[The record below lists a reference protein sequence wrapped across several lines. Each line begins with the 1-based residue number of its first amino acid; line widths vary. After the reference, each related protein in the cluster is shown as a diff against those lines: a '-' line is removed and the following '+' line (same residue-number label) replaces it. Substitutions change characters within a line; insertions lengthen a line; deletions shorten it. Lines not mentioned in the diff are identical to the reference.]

1 MLTCTF
7 ENGKKASLRHVVAD
21 VILIDNTK
29 ILLVKRAAHLT
40 NPNKWAIIGGFV
52 DRDEHIEETA
62 KREALEES
70 GYQVTITT
78 LFRINDNP
86 KRKGEDRQN
95 ISFIYLAKPLKKVRE
110 ADIESSETRW
120 FDLDKLPSPD
130 EFAFDHFEQIQ
141 LYLKYLKNPFPL
153 PLTKT
158 PIQ

>member
-7 ENGKKASLRHVVAD
+7 ENGKKASLRHAVAD
-21 VILIDNTK
+21 VLLINNHK

-52 DRDEHIEETA
+52 DRDEYIENTA
-62 KREALEES
+62 KRETLEET
-70 GYQVTITT
+70 GYQVTITA

-95 ISFIYLAKPLKKVRE
+95 ISFIYLAKPVKKVRE
-110 ADIESSETRW
+110 ADKESSETRW
-120 FDLDKLPSPD
+120 FDLDKLPPPD
-130 EFAFDHFEQIQ
+130 EFAFDHYEQIQ

-153 PLTKT
+153 PLIKT
-158 PIQ
+158 SIQ